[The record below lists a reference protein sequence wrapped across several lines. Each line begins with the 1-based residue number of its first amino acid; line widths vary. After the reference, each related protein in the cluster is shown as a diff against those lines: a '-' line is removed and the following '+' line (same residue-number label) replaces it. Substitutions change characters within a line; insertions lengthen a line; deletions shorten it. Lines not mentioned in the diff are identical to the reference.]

1 MFRFIAVNRGI
12 WPLRTQC
19 RVLEVSSSAYYA
31 WRQRADSGPARYEA
45 VRLKRIRD
53 RHVASGGTY
62 GVSRIRADLADP
74 GHHLATKRVARPMR
88 VAGLC
93 GVHRRTGV
101 ITTTAGSGRAAPD
114 REERDFTVAAPH
126 QLWCAD
132 ATYVA
137 TTAGRLYLAV
147 VIHVFSRRV
156 VGWAVAD
163 HLHAELMCAAL
174 DHLIGQ
180 RRLDG
185 AIHHSDQRCQYTS
198 IAFGG
203 LCREVGIHPSTG
215 SAGEC
220 FDNALAESFFA
231 TLKREWRKRRTLRSK
246 ALFQFIE
253 GWYNPRR
260 RHGALGQRSPIEY
273 ERRWA
278 QVRTESTPK
287 LERVHSS
294 GLTPTHWLGAGT
306 RNLTGASSTR
316 YT

>member
-1 MFRFIAVNRGI
+1 MNREL
-12 WPLRTQC
+12 WPVRTQC

-31 WRQRADSGPARYEA
+31 WRQRAESARARYDA
-45 VRLKRIRD
+45 VLLERIRD

-62 GVSRIRADLADP
+62 GAPRIRADLADE
-74 GHHLATKRVARPMR
+74 GHHVATKRVARLMR

-101 ITTTAGSGRAAPD
+101 ITTTAGSERAAPD
-114 REERDFTVAAPH
+114 WVERDFTAAAPD

-137 TTAGRLYLAV
+137 TTAGWLYLAV
-147 VIHVFSRRV
+147 VIDVFSRRV

-163 HLHAELMCAAL
+163 HLRTELMCAAL
-174 DHLIGQ
+174 DHAIGQ
-180 RRLDG
+180 RRPDG
-185 AIHHSDQRCQYTS
+185 VIHHSDQGCQYTS
-198 IAFGG
+198 IAFGER
-203 LCREVGIHPSTG
+203 CREAGIHPSTG
-215 SAGEC
+215 SAGDC

-231 TLKREWRKRRTLRSK
+231 TLECEWLKRRTLRSK
-246 ALFQFIE
+246 AEGERALFQFIE

-278 QVRTESTPK
+278 QVGSESAPK
-287 LERVHSS
+287 HERVH
-294 GLTPTHWLGAGT
+294 
-306 RNLTGASSTR
+306 
-316 YT
+316 